1 MSLEVLQLATL
12 IYTSRHLMPIM
23 PPFAMWSCILKHL
36 LFFSFFFFSDNP
48 GSSAVMGLF
57 FVLFFY
63 CQSFLFNCLLSQQQS
78 CLLVSHVI
86 EALILDPQAARW
98 ELLNAPRW
106 NNAASG
112 GNVKLNLVKF
122 SSCVIFR
129 TFEKTAVESNDLYLF
144 TNLLVL

>member
-36 LFFSFFFFSDNP
+36 LFFFLF
-48 GSSAVMGLF
+48 LF
-57 FVLFFY
+57 FGQPWFLCCDGLVFCFVFY